1 MIPSG
6 PSARITYESARQGL
20 IDARRRHVSTKEA
33 KSIVHAY
40 FDAGHRDDLS
50 AWDTLCAPDMTLVLS
65 FAPTIEGLDGVKG
78 FTAGMHAAFSPFF
91 LCVERLIAEGDE
103 AAAWW
108 TTGGTHT
115 GALMSPAGPIPPTG
129 REMAMAGVS
138 LVRVT
143 GGKIVE
149 ERVLADLMGAMQ
161 QLGVLPG
168 A

>member
-1 MIPSG
+1 MSTDETKRI
-6 PSARITYESARQGL
+6 AR
-20 IDARRRHVSTKEA
+20 
-33 KSIVHAY
+33 AY
-40 FDAGHRDDLS
+40 FEAGNRDDLD
-50 AWDTLCAPDMTLVLS
+50 AWDTLCSPDMRLELG
-65 FAPTIEGLDGVKG
+65 FAPPIEGLAGVKG

-91 LCVERLIAEGDE
+91 LRVERLLAEGDE

-115 GALMSPAGPIPPTG
+115 GTLMSPAGPIPPTG
-129 REMAMAGVS
+129 REMAMTGVS
-138 LVRVT
+138 YVRVE